1 MQMYKVFFKESSF
14 LLSDDNSFLKN
25 PPEVFVH
32 TSLSSTK
39 NYILRL
45 LQDPNIFHA
54 KIYASPVAQLFNDF
68 CSFFTVVEAAGGIVR
83 NTDEILV
90 IKRLGIIDL
99 PKGHVEKGESI
110 EECALRE
117 VQEECGIHN
126 LKIQNFL
133 KETWH
138 IYFRNEKWYLK
149 KTYWYTMTCPP
160 GQQLI
165 PQTEEDIEE
174 VFWLNTRET
183 EQMLPQTYASLRSV
197 FQSILQEKRKL

>member
-14 LLSDDNSFLKN
+14 LLSDDNSFLIK

-39 NYILRL
+39 NYIFRL

-68 CSFFTVVEAAGGIVR
+68 CSFFTVVEAAGGVVR
-83 NTDEILV
+83 NADEILV

-126 LKIQNFL
+126 LKIQNF
-133 KETWH
+133 
-138 IYFRNEKWYLK
+138 RNEKWYLK

-174 VFWLNTRET
+174 VFWLNTRES